1 MTKKKL
7 TQKLMNRL
15 KLTKYVRD
23 SFVTFNSL
31 DEREEYYARVSKR
44 RLEEREI
51 INEISRI
58 FMLDDDIDEYFR
70 DYDALQQESNK

>member
-23 SFVTFNSL
+23 SFVTLNSL
-31 DEREEYYARVSKR
+31 DEREEYYARVRER

-58 FMLDDDIDEYFR
+58 FMLDDDIDYFFK